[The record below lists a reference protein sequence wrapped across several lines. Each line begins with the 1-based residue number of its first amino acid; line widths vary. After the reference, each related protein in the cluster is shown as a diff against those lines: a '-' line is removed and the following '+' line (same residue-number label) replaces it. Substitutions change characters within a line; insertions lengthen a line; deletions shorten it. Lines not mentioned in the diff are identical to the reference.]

1 MNIYLDIDGVLI
13 TKDGQPANYVGE
25 FLEYMVSNHDV
36 YWLTTHCQGDNRQV
50 IRYLANKLPK
60 ECFQFL
66 DKIQPTSW
74 KTLKTEAIDYTKE
87 FLWFD
92 DYIMQSEINILEQN
106 NVLRSFVQIDLK
118 NEPDKLKDVEELE
131 S

>member
-13 TKDGQPANYVGE
+13 TKDGQPANYVGD
-25 FLEYMVSNHDV
+25 FLEYMVSTHNV

-74 KTLKTEAIDYTKE
+74 RTLKTEAIDYTKK

-92 DYIMQSEINILEQN
+92 DYIMQSEVNVLEQN
-106 NVLRSFVQIDLK
+106 NVVQSFIQIDLK
-118 NEPDKLKDVEELE
+118 SEPDKLQTLMSK
-131 S
+131 

>member
-25 FLEYMVSNHDV
+25 FLEYMVNNHDV
-36 YWLTTHCQGDNRQV
+36 YWLTTHCQGDNRQAV
-50 IRYLANKLPK
+50 RYLANKLPK

-87 FLWFD
+87 FSWFD

-106 NVLRSFVQIDLK
+106 DVMRSFIQIDLK
-118 NEPDKLKDVEELE
+118 NEPDKLNNLIN
-131 S
+131 SL

>member
-25 FLEYMVSNHDV
+25 FLEYMVSNYDV

-50 IRYLANKLPK
+50 VRYLANKLPK
-60 ECFQFL
+60 EYFQFL

-106 NVLRSFVQIDLK
+106 NVLRFFVQIDLK
-118 NEPDKLKDVEELE
+118 NEPDKLQTLILK
-131 S
+131 

>member
-13 TKDGQPANYVGE
+13 TKDGQPANCVGE
-25 FLEYMVSNHDV
+25 FLEYMVSNHNV

-74 KTLKTEAIDYTKE
+74 RTLKTEAIDYTKK

-106 NVLRSFVQIDLK
+106 NVLKSFIQIDLK
-118 NEPDKLKDVEELE
+118 NEPDKLQTLILG
-131 S
+131 